1 LSVVPIPPKLN
12 VASPDDP
19 AAWLVAVADA
29 FPGRVALVS
38 ALGMQSLLALDL
50 LAEAGRSVP
59 LLFLDTGHHFDATLE
74 LLDRVQ
80 ARWGCP
86 VVRLTPEGPGPGP
99 SDDPTACCAHRKVA
113 PLSRALREYDTWISG
128 IRADQTAE
136 RAHAPRFGWDE
147 AHGLWKLN
155 PFLRWSREQV
165 RAEIARRDLPS
176 HPLWSQGYASVGCAP
191 CTQPSADGAE
201 RSGRFVGQGRRECG
215 IHLPRRA
222 AVTPFASPLT
232 LSVPSP
238 RPRGEKES
246 A

>member
-1 LSVVPIPPKLN
+1 LN
-12 VASPDDP
+12 VAAHDGP
-19 AAWLVAVADA
+19 AAWLVAVVDA

-38 ALGMQSLLALDL
+38 ALGLQSLLALDM
-50 LAEAGRSVP
+50 LADAGRVVP
-59 LLFLDTGHHFDATLE
+59 LVFLDTGHHFDATLA

-80 ARWGCP
+80 ARWGCE
-86 VVRLTPEGPGPGP
+86 VVRVTPDGPGPGP
-99 SDDPTACCAHRKVA
+99 AEDPAACCAHRKVA
-113 PLSRALREYDTWISG
+113 PLTRVLSGYDAWISG

-136 RAHAPRFGWDE
+136 RASAARFGWDE

-165 RAEIARRDLPS
+165 RAEVLRRDLPA
-176 HPLWSQGYASVGCAP
+176 HPLWAQGYASVGCAP

-222 AVTPFASPLT
+222 SVAPFASPLT
-232 LSVPSP
+232 LPVPSP
-238 RPRGEKES
+238 RARGEKES